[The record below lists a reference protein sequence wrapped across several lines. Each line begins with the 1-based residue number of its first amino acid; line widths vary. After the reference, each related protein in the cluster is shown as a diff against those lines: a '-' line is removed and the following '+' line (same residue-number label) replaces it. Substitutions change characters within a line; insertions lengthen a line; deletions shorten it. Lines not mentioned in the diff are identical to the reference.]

1 MSLKR
6 KQENINKEDVRLYDK
21 SERKIC
27 AEKGEYI
34 SIVKERERKC
44 IWVYQRI
51 IEKRITQTLKVT
63 SNSTGIFSRKEE

>member
-1 MSLKR
+1 MRRRKQQSLKKRLRNWFFKDSTSKSMSLKR

-27 AEKGEYI
+27 TEKGEYI

-44 IWVYQRI
+44 I
-51 IEKRITQTLKVT
+51 
-63 SNSTGIFSRKEE
+63 